1 MTGRPRHLA
10 LIHLLG
16 AICVL
21 VTSFNAAA
29 LAAGS
34 STGAEAVAEPR
45 PIRSFEG
52 ITEYELDNG
61 LQVLICPDPYTPTI
75 TVNMTYRVGSR
86 HEGAGE
92 AGMAHMLEHLLIG
105 RTEGFPSLR
114 EALDRT
120 GAEYNGSTWYD
131 RTNFFETLMASE
143 ENLDLAL
150 HVEAERMVNADF
162 GAEELTREKGVI
174 ANEFEMDENDPAK
187 VLSQRHPGLP
197 AGKRAELLRTALSAR
212 QRHADHR
219 RTFRPRSGAPARREV
234 LREDSRSRPEFRG
247 NAHGRAGAGRAAQ
260 RHSPSSR

>member
-1 MTGRPRHLA
+1 MTSRPHDLA
-10 LIHLLG
+10 LIHFLA
-16 AICVL
+16 AIYVL
-21 VTSFNAAA
+21 VTSFNPAA
-29 LAAGS
+29 LA
-34 STGAEAVAEPR
+34 AEPR
-45 PIRSFEG
+45 PIRSLEG

-105 RTEGFPSLR
+105 RTEDFPSLR

-162 GAEELTREKGVI
+162 GAEELNREKGVI
-174 ANEFEMDENDPAK
+174 ANEFEMDENDPLK
-187 VLSQRHPGLP
+187 VLSQRMLSSAFLWHAYG
-197 AGKRAELLRTALSAR
+197 RTPMGNLSDI
-212 QRHADHR
+212 QGYP
-219 RTFRPRSGAPARREV
+219 TESVRSFYERYY
-234 LREDSRSRPEFRG
+234 RPET
-247 NAHGRAGAGRAAQ
+247 
-260 RHSPSSR
+260 PL